1 MDTPSRSVTGQPTK
15 SESGGAHKPWKIRAE
30 PRKTDHGHVT
40 EAGIELA
47 PDVRHEPLVNQKL
60 TLLRNGTPL
69 PAEII
74 ASEAQLTGSV
84 RYLFDY
90 VGRMLKLTP
99 GQLDLIRP
107 GFDTL
112 DLAIGDKIED
122 WNQVFLHVLEELK
135 QKGVEL
141 EQREALLLRMRRDGR
156 TLLYRRELG
165 EERLLTT
172 IREDHRGHGFGL
184 EMVDHDRFK
193 HYNDA
198 YGHEIGDLVLSTT
211 GRLFRMHRE
220 GDIGVRW
227 GGDEYLRIVRNLV
240 TETQLGLIAG
250 RDAELVDSFAWE
262 ALDERFTEQPPRISI
277 GLVYCEQPS
286 KEERTRMAQCDDL
299 ATLQP
304 EQRFDK
310 SVEVPEGSSYDI
322 ARKLVVLADKKMYDA
337 KRTFADSPEP
347 HIAQVNVRIVNGKLV
362 EI

>member
-1 MDTPSRSVTGQPTK
+1 MF
-15 SESGGAHKPWKIRAE
+15 
-30 PRKTDHGHVT
+30 
-40 EAGIELA
+40 
-47 PDVRHEPLVNQKL
+47 QKL
-60 TLLRNGTPL
+60 TLLKGGEPL
-69 PAEII
+69 PAEVV
-74 ASEAQLTGSV
+74 ATEAQLTGSV
-84 RYLFDY
+84 RYLTEY
-90 VGRMLKLTP
+90 VTRMLKLSP
-99 GQLDLIRP
+99 AQVDLIRP
-107 GFDTL
+107 GFETL
-112 DLAIGDKIED
+112 ERAIADKTED
-122 WNQVFLHVLEELK
+122 WNQVFLHILEELR
-135 QKGVEL
+135 QKGFEL
-141 EQREALLLRMRRDGR
+141 EQREALLQRMRRDGR

-172 IREDHRGHGFGL
+172 LREEHRGNGFGI

-193 HYNDA
+193 EYNDLF
-198 YGHEIGDLVLSTT
+198 GHPVGDLVLSTT

-227 GGDEYLRIVRNLV
+227 GGDEYLRIVSNLV

-250 RDAELVDSFAWE
+250 RDAELVDSFSWE
-262 ALDERFTEQPPRISI
+262 MLDARFAEQPPRISI

-286 KEERTRMAQCDDL
+286 REERTRMVQCDNL
-299 ATLQP
+299 VTLQP
-304 EQRFDK
+304 EQRFDR